1 MQIDGVVLNLFFF
14 YHSDLGVVLWY
25 LRNEIVLIVKFF

>member
-1 MQIDGVVLNLFFF
+1 MQIDGVVLNLFF

-25 LRNEIVLIVKFF
+25 LRNDIVLIVKFF